1 MGIQR
6 RSFTPEFKDEAV
18 KLVVNTG
25 RPTAVV
31 ARELG
36 IVEQT
41 LGHWV
46 KAYRVRHEAGDSVL
60 DESERVELARL
71 RREVGEL
78 KMDRAFLK
86 KASLFF
92 AQEAQD
98 SNGKRSS

>member
-1 MGIQR
+1 MGSHR

-41 LGHWV
+41 LGNWV
-46 KAYRVRHEAGDSVL
+46 KAWRDRHEDGDEALS
-60 DESERVELARL
+60 ESERVELTRL
-71 RREVGEL
+71 RKEVADL

-86 KASLFF
+86 KASRFN
-92 AQEAQD
+92 A
-98 SNGKRSS
+98 

>member
-1 MGIQR
+1 MGNQR
-6 RSFTPEFKDEAV
+6 RVFTPEFKDEAV

-41 LGHWV
+41 LGNWV
-46 KAYRVRHEAGDSVL
+46 KAWRARHEDGDAALS
-60 DESERVELARL
+60 ESERVELTRL
-71 RREVGEL
+71 RREVAEL

-86 KASLFF
+86 KRHSSTRRGAS
-92 AQEAQD
+92 D
-98 SNGKRSS
+98 TNVKRSH